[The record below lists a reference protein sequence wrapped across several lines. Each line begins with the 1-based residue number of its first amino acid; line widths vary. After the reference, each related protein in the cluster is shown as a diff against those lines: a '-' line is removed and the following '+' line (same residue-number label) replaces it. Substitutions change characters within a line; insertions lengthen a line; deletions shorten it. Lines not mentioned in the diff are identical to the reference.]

1 MGTSFINYAAPQVTA
16 EAFWY
21 AYTGDLLIKA
31 AVGVSESVYVAGYPL
46 AGTSTVVMKFDGDGA
61 LTWRRTAEKSPWSSY
76 TVTGLAVDSSE
87 NVYVVGKASDGVS
100 AYLAYV
106 IKYNSAGT
114 LQWQRVIEYTTQPD
128 PKAVCVDVSGNVYI
142 SFESPTP
149 TYMRGYVVKYNSSGT
164 LQWQRNFYQSETRNT
179 YTTGLVADSSG
190 NVYVSGTY
198 VAASTNG
205 FGYLLKLD
213 SSGSSVWAR
222 ETTTSTAGYGAL
234 AVDGS
239 NNIYAASEYYR
250 YSDAKNGLVVYKYDS
265 AGTLQWNYTAAF
277 STTSS
282 AVGSLVAV
290 DGMLYLCSSTK
301 QFSTTST
308 DWLISKLST
317 DGVSQWHRVFG
328 KTGSTNDSG
337 HGIAAIGS
345 KFYAVGTSG
354 ATPYAVVAKLPT
366 DGTKAGATYS
376 GHAYNTLS
384 LSAGITIAEQASSL
398 TVSTASLTD
407 SAGSMTDSAGSTSR
421 TIVTIP

>member
-21 AYTGDLLIKA
+21 AYTGDLLVKA

-61 LTWRRTAEKSPWSSY
+61 LTWRRTAAKSPWSSY

-87 NVYVVGKASDGVS
+87 NVYVVGKAWDGVS
-100 AYLAYV
+100 AMLAYV

-142 SFESPTP
+142 AFEAPTP

-164 LQWQRNFYQSETRNT
+164 LQWQKNYYQNSARST

-190 NVYVSGTY
+190 NVYAAGQYANGGTN
-198 VAASTNG
+198 A

-213 SSGSSVWAR
+213 SSGSAVWAR
-222 ETTTSTAGYGAL
+222 ETTTDTAGYGAL

-239 NNIYAASEYYR
+239 DNIYAASAYYR
-250 YSDAKNGLVVYKYDS
+250 YSGANNGFVVWKYNS
-265 AGTLQWNYTAAF
+265 AGVAQWSYTAAF

-282 AVGSLVAV
+282 TVVSLAAV
-290 DGMLYLCSSTK
+290 DGMLYLCGSTQ
-301 QFSTTST
+301 QFSTTAT

-317 DGVSQWHRVFG
+317 AGVSQWNRVFG
-328 KTGSTNDSG
+328 KTGSTNDTG
-337 HGIAAIGS
+337 TGVAVMGS

-407 SAGSMTDSAGSTSR
+407 SAGSMTDAAGSTSR